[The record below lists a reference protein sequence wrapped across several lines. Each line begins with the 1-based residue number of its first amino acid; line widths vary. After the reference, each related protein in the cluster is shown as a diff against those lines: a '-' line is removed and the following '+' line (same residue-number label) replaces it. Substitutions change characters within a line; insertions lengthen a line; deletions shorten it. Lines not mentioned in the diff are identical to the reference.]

1 MKKGATID
9 ESHYKQEEKEE
20 DSELQIM
27 LDKFVENNSIVYK
40 RLSKL

>member
-1 MKKGATID
+1 MKKGDTID
-9 ESHYKQEEKEE
+9 ESHYKQEEKDE